1 VAQLKKNDIILIVG
15 IITFAILIAYVPSVL
30 MACGLTLMLLGF
42 TVLMYPKLL
51 SIPIFEKLEKIK
63 LRTYPRRYGILIIIV
78 GFFLFAIWGGTLPQP
93 PIAQIQASQNEK
105 ATPPKSTVQ
114 KKTNQQTNAPI
125 EQLYKVAKVTDGDTF
140 DVEINGKKETVR
152 MLLVDTPETVHP
164 NKPVQ
169 PFGKEAS
176 TFTTQLL
183 NGKSVK
189 LEADKEDKDQ
199 YGRLLRY
206 VYIDGKSVQEQLLE
220 KGLARVSAYQPNT
233 KYVAKY
239 QQIET
244 GAKNKKIAIWSIANY
259 VQASGFVTPTPKP
272 VSKPVQKPTPKPAP
286 KPEPKPKQ
294 ETQPEPETNYVY
306 YANCSEAKS
315 AGAAPL
321 YEGDPGYRSKLDRD
335 KDGVACE

>member
-42 TVLMYPKLL
+42 TVLIYPKLL

-63 LRTYPRRYGILIIIV
+63 LRTYPRRYGILMIIA

-93 PIAQIQASQNEK
+93 SAVQNQPQKEK
-105 ATPPKSTVQ
+105 VTPQEVTVQ
-114 KKTNQQTNAPI
+114 KNVNQQAKAPV
-125 EQLYKVAKVTDGDTF
+125 EKLYKVTKITDGDTF
-140 DVEINGKKETVR
+140 DVEINGKTETIR

-206 VYIDGKSVQEQLLE
+206 VYIDGKSVQELLLE
-220 KGLARVSAYQPNT
+220 KGFARVSIYQPNT

-259 VQASGFVTPTPKP
+259 VQASGFVTPTSKP
-272 VSKPVQKPTPKPAP
+272 VSKPVQKPTPKSTP

-321 YEGDPGYRSKLDRD
+321 YKGDPGYRSKLDRD